1 MAGESRGAAGDPAG
15 RVVVVL
21 DLDGVTDK
29 AGLMDRCARDLALP
43 DWFGRNWDALAD
55 SMADPA
61 LWPEGA
67 GERGLLVVV
76 QGWRGYAETRP
87 DEWQVAEEI
96 FAEATDRGP
105 GLFVTLGLGE
115 TSESPPDQPG

>member
-1 MAGESRGAAGDPAG
+1 MVGQPHGVPDDPAG
-15 RVVVVL
+15 RIVVVL

-29 AGLMDRCARDLALP
+29 AGLMDRCARDLGLP
-43 DWFGRNWDALAD
+43 QWFGRNWDALAD
-55 SMADPA
+55 SLSDPG

-76 QGWRGYAETRP
+76 VGWREYAGTRP
-87 DEWQVAEEI
+87 EEWQVAEEI

-105 GLFVTLGLGE
+105 GLFVTLGLGG
-115 TSESPPDQPG
+115 SPEQAPDQPG

>member
-1 MAGESRGAAGDPAG
+1 MVSQSREVPDDPAG
-15 RVVVVL
+15 RIVLVL

-43 DWFGRNWDALAD
+43 EWFGRNWDALAD
-55 SMADPA
+55 CLADPG

-67 GERGLLVVV
+67 VERGLLVVV
-76 QGWRGYAETRP
+76 RGWRAYAEKRP
-87 DEWQVAEEI
+87 EEWQVAEEI

-105 GLFVTLGLGE
+105 GLFVTLGLGAS
-115 TSESPPDQPG
+115 SERGPDQPG

>member
-1 MAGESRGAAGDPAG
+1 MADQAHAVPDDPAG
-15 RVVVVL
+15 RIVVVL

-29 AGLMDRCARDLALP
+29 AGLMDRCARDLDLP

-55 SMADPA
+55 CLADPA
-61 LWPEGA
+61 LWPEEA

-105 GLFVTLGLGE
+105 GLFVALGLGE
-115 TSESPPDQPG
+115 SSERPPDQPG

>member
-1 MAGESRGAAGDPAG
+1 MAGQSHQVPDDPAG
-15 RVVVVL
+15 RIVVVL

-55 SMADPA
+55 CLADPA
-61 LWPEGA
+61 LWPEGSE
-67 GERGLLVVV
+67 ERGLLVVV
-76 QGWRGYAETRP
+76 TGWRTYAETRP
-87 DEWQVAEEI
+87 EEWQVAEEI

-105 GLFVTLGLGE
+105 GLFVTLGLGAS
-115 TSESPPDQPG
+115 SERRPDQPG

>member
-1 MAGESRGAAGDPAG
+1 MDGRRRGVPDDPAG
-15 RVVVVL
+15 RIVVVL

-29 AGLMDRCARDLALP
+29 AGLMGRCARDLALP

-55 SMADPA
+55 CLSDPG

-67 GERGLLVVV
+67 RDRGLLLVV
-76 QGWRGYAETRP
+76 QGWRKYAETRP
-87 DEWQVAEEI
+87 EEWQVAEEI

-115 TSESPPDQPG
+115 SSEQGPDQPG

>member
-1 MAGESRGAAGDPAG
+1 MTGRTHGGHDPGG
-15 RVVVVL
+15 RIVRVL

-43 DWFGRNWDALAD
+43 DWSRSDWDALAD
-55 SMADPA
+55 CLADPA
-61 LWPEGA
+61 LWPEEA

-76 QGWRGYAETRP
+76 RGWRAYAETRP

-115 TSESPPDQPG
+115 SSERHPDQPG